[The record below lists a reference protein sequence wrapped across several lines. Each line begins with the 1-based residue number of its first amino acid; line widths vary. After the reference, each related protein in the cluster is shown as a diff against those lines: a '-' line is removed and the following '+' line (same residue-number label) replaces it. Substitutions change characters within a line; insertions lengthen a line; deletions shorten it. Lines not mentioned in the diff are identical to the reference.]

1 MPTPSHDTLTIV
13 SDLILTDAFFIKGQV
28 ENKYTRLSQL
38 LDEYRKY
45 FVRVRDATL
54 IDLRSRDR
62 IQTPLLHVN
71 VDEILLAHE
80 LIETAGDPHAARLTH
95 EGMKLQRVRAFYTG
109 NLNVEIAGEVRQ
121 GCYEADDRSTR
132 RFFVMR
138 KPEVRGMDLQGDR
151 DLQLL
156 EGLSY
161 CILNKTRLSYVY
173 DFN

>member
-1 MPTPSHDTLTIV
+1 MLTIV
-13 SDLILTDAFFIKGQV
+13 SDLLLTDAFLIKGQV

-45 FVRVRDATL
+45 FIKVKDATL
-54 IDLRSRDR
+54 VDLNSKDR
-62 IQTPLLHVN
+62 IQTPLVHVN

-80 LIETAGDPHAARLTH
+80 FIEQAGDPMAAQLA
-95 EGMKLQRVRAFYTG
+95 EEDPDQQRVRVFYTG
-109 NLNVEIAGEVRQ
+109 NLNVEVAGMVRP

-138 KPEVRGMDLQGDR
+138 KPDIRGMKIEKDEDLKLLK
-151 DLQLL
+151 DLP
-156 EGLSY
+156 Y
-161 CILNKTRLSYVY
+161 AILNKTRLSYVY